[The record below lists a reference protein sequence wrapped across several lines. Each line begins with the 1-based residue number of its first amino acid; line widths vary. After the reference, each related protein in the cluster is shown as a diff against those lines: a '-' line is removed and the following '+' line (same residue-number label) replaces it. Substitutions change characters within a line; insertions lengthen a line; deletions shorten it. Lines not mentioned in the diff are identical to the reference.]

1 MPAPSQEQLSPRLLL
16 EIALDAVVVMKS
28 DGTIADW
35 NGRAA
40 EMFGWSGEQAIGR
53 NMAELIIP
61 APHRAAHRH
70 GVEHFLATGE
80 GPVLGRRI
88 EISALRRTGE
98 EVPVELA
105 ISPVREDSGVYFV
118 GCLRDISARIAVEEA
133 ARKKIKESERQ
144 FQTLVDGVKDYAIY
158 MLDPKGLVSSWNRG
172 AERIKGYRAEEV
184 LGRHFSLFYTEEDQR
199 EDVPSSAL
207 LRSANEGRFES
218 EGWRVRKDG
227 SRFWANA
234 IVDSI
239 HDDSDKLI
247 GFAKVTRDITE
258 RHQAQQMLDQA
269 RERLL
274 QMQKMEAI
282 GQLTG
287 GVAHDFNNL
296 LTIILGNLD
305 TAQRN
310 LGELPANAAGRLQ
323 RVIGNATRG
332 AQRAATLTRRLL
344 AFSRRQPLSP
354 RALDVNKFI
363 AGAVDFLQR
372 SLGETVHV
380 EAVGGGGLWHVEV
393 DQNQLEASLL
403 NLAVNARDAM
413 PEGGKLT
420 IETSNAF
427 LDQDY
432 CRANPEVL
440 PGQYVLI
447 SVTDN
452 GTGMTKEVA
461 EHAFE
466 PFFTT
471 KIVGQGTGLG
481 LSQVYGFVKQSGGH
495 VKIYSERGEGTTV
508 KIYLP
513 RLTAAITPDEAA
525 VAGGGG
531 EGSGEA
537 ILVVE
542 DDNDV
547 RAYIVEVLRSLNY
560 HVLEAQDAES
570 ALGVFER
577 NSEDVDLLLTDVVL
591 PGVNGRELARRL
603 RMRRPHM
610 KVLFMTGY
618 SRNAIIHQG
627 RLDPDVELIQKPIT
641 QADLAGRIRDL
652 LEASR

>member
-1 MPAPSQEQLSPRLLL
+1 
-16 EIALDAVVVMKS
+16 V
-28 DGTIADW
+28 
-35 NGRAA
+35 
-40 EMFGWSGEQAIGR
+40 
-53 NMAELIIP
+53 
-61 APHRAAHRH
+61 
-70 GVEHFLATGE
+70 
-80 GPVLGRRI
+80 
-88 EISALRRTGE
+88 RTAG
-98 EVPVELA
+98 
-105 ISPVREDSGVYFV
+105 
-118 GCLRDISARIAVEEA
+118 
-133 ARKKIKESERQ
+133 
-144 FQTLVDGVKDYAIY
+144 
-158 MLDPKGLVSSWNRG
+158 SS
-172 AERIKGYRAEEV
+172 
-184 LGRHFSLFYTEEDQR
+184 
-199 EDVPSSAL
+199 
-207 LRSANEGRFES
+207 
-218 EGWRVRKDG
+218 
-227 SRFWANA
+227 FWASV
-234 IVDSI
+234 IIDPI
-239 HDDSDKLI
+239 HDDSGKLI

-258 RHQAQQMLDQA
+258 RHQTQLMLDQA

-274 QMQKMEAI
+274 QMHKMEAI

-296 LTIILGNLD
+296 LTIILGNLE
-305 TAQRN
+305 TAQRH
-310 LGELPANAAGRLQ
+310 LGELTGSAASRVQ
-323 RVIGNATRG
+323 RALGNAMRG
-332 AQRAATLTRRLL
+332 GQRAAALTQRLL

-354 RALDVNKFI
+354 RTLDVNKFI

-372 SLGETVHV
+372 SLGETVNV

-393 DQNQLEASLL
+393 DPNQLEASLL
-403 NLAVNARDAM
+403 NLAINARDAM

-452 GTGMTKEVA
+452 GTGMTKDVL

-495 VKIYSERGEGTTV
+495 VKIYSEPGEGTTV

-513 RLTAAITPDEAA
+513 RLAGTIHADEAA
-525 VAGGGG
+525 DTGGEG
-531 EGSGEA
+531 EGSGET

-542 DDNDV
+542 DDDDV
-547 RAYIVEVLRSLNY
+547 RAYIVEVLRGLNY
-560 HVLEAQDAES
+560 DVLEAQDADS

-577 NSEDVDLLLTDVVL
+577 KNQQVDLLLTDVVM
-591 PGVNGRELARRL
+591 PGVNGRELARQL
-603 RMRRPHM
+603 RVRRSNI

-641 QADLAGRIRDL
+641 QADLAVRIRDL
-652 LEASR
+652 LDAPSLGSRP

>member
-1 MPAPSQEQLSPRLLL
+1 
-16 EIALDAVVVMKS
+16 
-28 DGTIADW
+28 
-35 NGRAA
+35 
-40 EMFGWSGEQAIGR
+40 
-53 NMAELIIP
+53 
-61 APHRAAHRH
+61 
-70 GVEHFLATGE
+70 
-80 GPVLGRRI
+80 
-88 EISALRRTGE
+88 
-98 EVPVELA
+98 
-105 ISPVREDSGVYFV
+105 
-118 GCLRDISARIAVEEA
+118 
-133 ARKKIKESERQ
+133 
-144 FQTLVDGVKDYAIY
+144 
-158 MLDPKGLVSSWNRG
+158 
-172 AERIKGYRAEEV
+172 
-184 LGRHFSLFYTEEDQR
+184 
-199 EDVPSSAL
+199 
-207 LRSANEGRFES
+207 
-218 EGWRVRKDG
+218 
-227 SRFWANA
+227 
-234 IVDSI
+234 
-239 HDDSDKLI
+239 
-247 GFAKVTRDITE
+247 
-258 RHQAQQMLDQA
+258 
-269 RERLL
+269 
-274 QMQKMEAI
+274 
-282 GQLTG
+282 
-287 GVAHDFNNL
+287 
-296 LTIILGNLD
+296 
-305 TAQRN
+305 
-310 LGELPANAAGRLQ
+310 
-323 RVIGNATRG
+323 
-332 AQRAATLTRRLL
+332 
-344 AFSRRQPLSP
+344 
-354 RALDVNKFI
+354 
-363 AGAVDFLQR
+363 
-372 SLGETVHV
+372 
-380 EAVGGGGLWHVEV
+380 
-393 DQNQLEASLL
+393 
-403 NLAVNARDAM
+403 M